1 MSDLPLFQFVLTLA
15 IMVTFLIANRLNIKI
30 MNRLGAYKGVP
41 ESRVINVQKYFKT
54 LMFLI
59 ALIGV
64 LAIWGVDYRG
74 VLIFA
79 SSIIAVLGVALF
91 AQWSLLSNITAG
103 VIIFFAFPARIG
115 DKIEIIDGSDVIT
128 GTIIEINIFQMLLRD
143 ENGFDISYPN
153 NLVLQRPVRRLLA
166 TREVQKDHKTSVL
179 KSRFKGRG

>member
-1 MSDLPLFQFVLTLA
+1 MSDLPLFQCALTLA
-15 IMVTFLIANRLNIKI
+15 ILVSFLIANRLNIKI

-41 ESRVINVQKYFKT
+41 EYRIKNVQKYFKI

-59 ALIGV
+59 SLIGV

-143 ENGFDISYPN
+143 DNGFDISYPN

-166 TREVQKDHKTSVL
+166 TSAPSKDKKISPL
-179 KSRFKGRG
+179 KSRFKGRS

>member
-1 MSDLPLFQFVLTLA
+1 MSDLPLFQFGLTLA
-15 IMVTFLIANRLNIKI
+15 IMFSFLIANRLNIKI

-41 ESRVINVQKYFKT
+41 ESRVINIQKVFKI

-59 ALIGV
+59 ALIAV
-64 LAIWGVDYRG
+64 LAIWGVGYRG

-128 GTIIEINIFQMLLRD
+128 GTIIEINIFQLLLRD
-143 ENGFDISYPN
+143 DKGFDISYPN

-166 TREVQKDHKTSVL
+166 SRAISKDNKTSAL
-179 KSRFKGRG
+179 KSRFKDRS

>member
-1 MSDLPLFQFVLTLA
+1 MSDLPLFQFALTLA
-15 IMVTFLIANRLNIKI
+15 MLVSFIIANRLNIQI

-41 ESRVINVQKYFKT
+41 EYRVINVQKYFKI
-54 LMFLI
+54 LMFLMV
-59 ALIGV
+59 LIGV

-79 SSIIAVLGVALF
+79 SSIVAVLGVALF

-103 VIIFFAFPARIG
+103 VIIFFVFPARIG

-143 ENGFDISYPN
+143 DKGFDISYPN

-166 TREVQKDHKTSVL
+166 TRDLSKYKKISAL
-179 KSRFKGRG
+179 KSRFKGRS

>member
-1 MSDLPLFQFVLTLA
+1 MSDLPLFKFALTLA
-15 IMVTFLIANRLNIKI
+15 IMLSFLIANHLNIKI
-30 MNRLGAYKGVP
+30 MNRLGKYKGAP
-41 ESRVINVQKYFKT
+41 ESRVIHVQKYFKI

-59 ALIGV
+59 ALISV

-128 GTIIEINIFQMLLRD
+128 GTIVEINIFQMLLRD
-143 ENGFDISYPN
+143 DKGFDISYPN
-153 NLVLQRPVRRLLA
+153 NLILQRPIRRLLA
-166 TREVQKDHKTSVL
+166 TKDVSKDKKTSAL
-179 KSRFKGRG
+179 KSRFKARS

>member
-1 MSDLPLFQFVLTLA
+1 MSDLPLFQFVLTLV
-15 IMVTFLIANRLNIKI
+15 IMLSFLIANRLNIKI
-30 MNRLGAYKGVP
+30 INRLGVYKGVP
-41 ESRVINVQKYFKT
+41 ESRVINIQKYFKT

-79 SSIIAVLGVALF
+79 SSIVAVLGVALF

-143 ENGFDISYPN
+143 DKGFDISYPN

-166 TREVQKDHKTSVL
+166 TVEVSKDKKISALT
-179 KSRFKGRG
+179 SRFKARS